1 MTHHYEGLLGNKQ
14 IGVGAVDVQDP
25 KVETGE
31 LVAQRIK
38 AYRWLVPEQTIVT
51 SSCGLNHLPQRTA
64 FGKLKAM
71 TEAKRVLGG

>member
-1 MTHHYEGLLGNKQ
+1 MENFIYSMIIAATPLLLAA
-14 IGVGAVDVQDP
+14 I
-25 KVETGE
+25 GE
-31 LVAQRIK
+31 LVAERIQK
-38 AYRWLVPEQTIVT
+38 YRWLAPEQTIVT

>member
-1 MTHHYEGLLGNKQ
+1 
-14 IGVGAVDVQDP
+14 VQDP

-31 LVAQRIK
+31 LVAQRIM
-38 AYRWLVPEQTIVT
+38 AYRWLAPEQTIAT